1 MRRAASPGDSWKMRW
16 DEGSIQ
22 PRECTSTRD
31 GSRAPRWS
39 HGAFGFMRPIRTF
52 LGSPVSVTIRNAE
65 RQTPPT
71 GISVM
76 LNAAVSRDLL
86 KRANRRFVVIVSPR
100 GPMVRAGFQDLPI
113 PGRGRGSGSR
123 SVVRGVVR
131 LGRQALPRPD
141 GSHDLAQE
149 VRRHRLEA
157 GVLRRPEGAALGRG
171 PDRGCEAEHLRDG
184 RLRVD
189 HRDLA
194 LLADVFDHAAA
205 ALDLPDRG
213 THEVLRD
220 VDEDFLDRL
229 EQDAARED
237 HGAIDGR
244 PGGRDHL
251 GGTAVDRVLVEL
263 RVDEADLER
272 HPFLRGEGTAVH
284 RFDIG
289 LLDQLHRLVQVLD
302 ALRPVDQHIRVL
314 DPDDVLRLVP
324 VHAEFLEL
332 LREDLRVL
340 DPLPGRDLARADRL
354 DHLLFERLDL
364 HVEAVVLV
372 RRFPFE
378 GTALP
383 GDALPVHNDWR
394 ARRHRDLVT
403 VLDPVDRD
411 LEVQLPHAGNQVFSR
426 LLIDLHFDARVRLR
440 DEAESLDEFR
450 EIGRRFRLDRNR
462 DDRVGVVDDLLE
474 RLHVLVV
481 THGRARDGVLQADD
495 RDHVPGVDLVDRDAV
510 RADDHGD
517 RLRPLGFRHA
527 DDPEILAA
535 ADLAGEQSARGDLT
549 RLRVHNDLRDHVA
562 DGAVLVHRHHRL
574 PDGRLEVPLP
584 DDRDAG
590 LLGLERI
597 RQVADHHVQDDA
609 MEGRLLRQL
618 LHRPLLAVPVDVLER
633 DPRFLHERDGQGPLV
648 ERAAEGDAPRF
659 DVDHP
664 LLAHVLR
671 EPLADAVVDLRDDLR
686 EALLHLL
693 RRDLQLVHEAVDL
706 VDE

>member
-1 MRRAASPGDSWKMRW
+1 
-16 DEGSIQ
+16 
-22 PRECTSTRD
+22 
-31 GSRAPRWS
+31 
-39 HGAFGFMRPIRTF
+39 
-52 LGSPVSVTIRNAE
+52 
-65 RQTPPT
+65 
-71 GISVM
+71 M

-86 KRANRRFVVIVSPR
+86 KRENLRSVVMIPPR
-100 GPMVRAGFQDLPI
+100 GRMVRAGFQDLPI
-113 PGRGRGSGSR
+113 PGRGRGSGS
-123 SVVRGVVR
+123 SGVVRGVVR

-141 GSHDLAQE
+141 GPHDLAQE

-157 GVLRRPEGAALGRG
+157 RVLRRPEGAALGRG

-194 LLADVFDHAAA
+194 LLADVLDHAAA

-220 VDEDFLDRL
+220 VDEDLLDRL

-237 HGAIDGR
+237 HGAVDRR
-244 PGGRDHL
+244 PGGGDHL
-251 GGTAVDRVLVEL
+251 GRTAVDRVLVEL
-263 RVDEADLER
+263 RIDETDLER

-284 RFDIG
+284 RLDVS

-364 HVEAVVLV
+364 HVESIVLV
-372 RRFPFE
+372 RGLPLE

-383 GDALPVHNDWR
+383 GDALPVDDDRR
-394 ARRHRDLVT
+394 ARRHGDLVI

-411 LEVQLPHAGNQVFSR
+411 LEVQLPHAGDQVFSR
-426 LLIDLHFDARVRLR
+426 LLIDLDLDARVRLR
-440 DEAESLDEFR
+440 DQAEGLDELR
-450 EIGRRFRLDRNR
+450 QVRRRLRLDGDC
-462 DDRVGVVDDLLE
+462 DDRVGVVDHLREGLP
-474 RLHVLVV
+474 VLVV
-481 THGRARDGVLQADD
+481 APGRARDGVLQSDD

-510 RADDHGD
+510 RADDHRD
-517 RLRPLGFRHA
+517 RLRPLRLRHA
-527 DDPEILAA
+527 DDPELLAA
-535 ADLAGEQSARGDLT
+535 ADLAGEQSARGDLA
-549 RLRVHNDLRDHVA
+549 RLRVDDDLRDHVA
-562 DGAVLVHRHHRL
+562 DWTVLVDGHHRL

-584 DDRDAG
+584 DDRDAH

-609 MEGRLLRQL
+609 VEGRLLREL
-618 LHRPLLAVPVDVLER
+618 LHRPLLAVLVDVLER
-633 DPRFLHERDGQGPLV
+633 DPGFLHERDGKGPLV
-648 ERAAEGDAPRF
+648 ERAAEGDAARF
-659 DVDHP
+659 HVDHP
-664 LLAHVLR
+664 FLAYVLR
-671 EPLADAVVDLRDDLR
+671 EPLADAVVHLRDDLR

-693 RRDLQLVHEAVDL
+693 RPDLQLVHEAVDF